1 MSKIKANQIT
11 ARAKKGTLV
20 IGDSE
25 DRVQFHGE
33 AEVIIPSYATK
44 EYVDES
50 REVFPKNNPVF
61 HLNDTLLKESY
72 EIPVGKNAGTF
83 GELTQETGAK
93 VTVPEG
99 STWTIVGQDDYEPHA
114 GYLRDL
120 ADTDIPMVPNDDS
133 YLFYD
138 SYTDKWKPKT
148 LLNLIGD
155 TGEEGASA
163 YEIAV
168 ENGFVGTEE
177 EWLDSLVGPQGE
189 PFTYDDFTEEQLEGL
204 QGPIGETGDNGE
216 DGADGADGKGWK
228 AEGTG
233 YNSETGKVSFASDD
247 GLGFTTGDLRG
258 EKGSP
263 GDGIHVKGSVDSE
276 ADLPP
281 SGNEVGDG
289 YIDNSTG
296 DLWIWGDD
304 DQWHDVGHVQG
315 PEGPQGEDGLSSYEV
330 WLQTNPGGS
339 EGEYWE
345 SLKGDVGPGWTGG
358 SYNSADGKVTF
369 TSDDGLGFS
378 TEDIRGEDGEDG
390 DDNFTVWLEDNPGGT
405 KDEFWEEMKGET
417 GEQGPMKDVVVGTT
431 TSLSPTSDN
440 QLRYAYVRSSAL
452 TTHERLVLDF
462 GIPQGKTGDQG
473 PPGTNGSGAYE
484 TYVEVEE
491 AAGRVPLGQ
500 EEWLETLVG
509 PGFIDGGYKQDEG
522 TVWFEHQDPTVSFET
537 EDLRGH
543 GWSDGYYTEDTGVV
557 SFKSDTHPYLDFDT
571 SDLRGHDP
579 VVDSVDTDT
588 LDPGSDATVEVISN
602 ADNNLE
608 FTFGIPEG
616 ERGEAGPR
624 YKAAP
629 QTVRIGSASGGN
641 TGISHDGTYSVFVE
655 RADEVDHI
663 FIDGVKTQLLLD
675 LKGFATGHTMT
686 ITIPTTT
693 EWIWRNF
700 TAVAEEDSAWYPGP
714 VPIIAPKGEL
724 PLPRDNT
731 RCIYTL
737 TMCYEGLYVSMAE
750 GFEIVP

>member
-1 MSKIKANQIT
+1 MSKIKAGQIT
-11 ARAKKGTLV
+11 ARAKKGTIV

-61 HLNDTLLKESY
+61 HLNDTELRESY
-72 EIPVGKNAGTF
+72 MIPVGKNAGTF
-83 GELTQETGAK
+83 GELTQEQGAN
-93 VTVPEG
+93 VTIPEG
-99 STWTIVGQDDYEPHA
+99 STWTIVGNEDIKPHA

-120 ADTDIPMVPNDDS
+120 VDTNIPMVPNNDS

-138 SYTDKWKPKT
+138 AYSDKWKPKT

-155 TGEEGASA
+155 TGEDGASA
-163 YEIAV
+163 YEVAV

-177 EWLDSLVGPQGE
+177 EWLESLVGPQGE
-189 PFTYDDFTEEQLEGL
+189 PFTYDDFTQDQLDGL
-204 QGPIGETGDNGE
+204 QGPIGETGEDGE
-216 DGADGADGKGWK
+216 DGQDGKGWK

-233 YNSETGKVSFASDD
+233 YDSDTGKVSFASDD

-258 EKGSP
+258 EKGQP
-263 GDGIHVKGSVDSE
+263 GDGIHVQGSVDSE

-289 YIDNSTG
+289 YIDNTTG

-304 DQWHDVGHVQG
+304 GAWHDVGHVQG
-315 PEGPQGEDGLSSYEV
+315 PQGEQGEEGLSSYEV

-339 EGEYWE
+339 ESEYWD
-345 SLKGDVGPGWTGG
+345 SLKGDTGPGWTGG

-378 TEDIRGEDGEDG
+378 TEDVRGEDGDDG
-390 DDNFTVWLEDNPGGT
+390 DDNFTIWLEDNPGGT
-405 KDEFWEEMKGET
+405 KEEFWEEMKGDT

-431 TSLSPTSDN
+431 SSLAPTADN
-440 QLRYAYVRSSAL
+440 QLRYAYVRASAL
-452 TTHERLVLDF
+452 TSHERLVLDF

-473 PPGTNGSGAYE
+473 IPGTNGSGAYE
-484 TYVEVEE
+484 TYVETEE
-491 AAGRVPLGQ
+491 SAGRVPLGP

-509 PGFIDGGYKQDEG
+509 PGFIDGGYKQPEG

-543 GWSDGYYTEDTGVV
+543 GWSDGYYTPDTGVV

-579 VVDSVDTDT
+579 VVESVETET
-588 LDPGSDATVEVISN
+588 LAPGSDATVEVVSN
-602 ADNNLE
+602 EDNNLD
-608 FTFGIPEG
+608 FSFGIPEG
-616 ERGEAGPR
+616 ERGEPGPR
-624 YKAAP
+624 YLANH
-629 QTVRIGSASGGN
+629 QEVIIGTSSGGN
-641 TGISHDGTYSVFVE
+641 QGIEHDGSYTVTVT
-655 RADEVDHI
+655 RADEIDHI
-663 FIDGVKTQLLLD
+663 HIRNVTTQLALNMSE
-675 LKGFATGHTMT
+675 FRSGHTMT
-686 ITIPTTT
+686 ITIPTTIV
-693 EWIWRNF
+693 WLWRSF
-700 TAVAEEDSAWYPGP
+700 SVKDEFGDEATIFAAKGEIP
-714 VPIIAPKGEL
+714 VPHENQL
-724 PLPRDNT
+724 S
-731 RCIYTL
+731 IYTL
-737 TMCYEGLYVSMAE
+737 TMASDGLYVSMAE
-750 GFEIVP
+750 GFLTVVP